1 VIGQPETAKS
11 CCAIVPAAGLSSRMG
26 PLGETS
32 GSKCLLEI
40 EAKTI
45 LQMTL
50 EALVQ
55 SEAIGVVVVLYPSQL
70 SDQVATQYQ
79 AITSCFDN
87 VDLVPGGDSRQESVS
102 LGLNYLQDKGQIENF
117 DFILVHDAARALVSR
132 DLIRRCIKEAYSKQ
146 AVTAAIP
153 VVDSIK
159 RADSAGVVT
168 KSLLREGL
176 WMIQTPQVFRTDL
189 LIAAHAQ
196 FTGSPATDDA
206 ALVEPLHP
214 VSIVPGERSNIK
226 ITTPEDLL
234 LARHYVDYAG

>member
-1 VIGQPETAKS
+1 
-11 CCAIVPAAGLSSRMG
+11 MG
-26 PLGETS
+26 PLGGTS

-40 EAKTI
+40 ETKTI

-50 EALVQ
+50 EALVE
-55 SEAIGVVVVLYPSQL
+55 SEAIGAVVVLYPSQL
-70 SDQVATQYQ
+70 AEQVATTQYHT
-79 AITSCFDN
+79 IGSSFDN
-87 VDLVPGGDSRQESVS
+87 VHLLPGGESRQESVS
-102 LGLNYLQDKGQIENF
+102 LGLGYLQDKGMIESF
-117 DFILVHDAARALVSR
+117 DFVLVHDAARALVSK
-132 DLIRRCIKEAYSKQ
+132 DLINQCIKEAYSKQ

-196 FTGSPATDDA
+196 ATGCPATDDA

-234 LARHYVDYAG
+234 LARHYLLSTG